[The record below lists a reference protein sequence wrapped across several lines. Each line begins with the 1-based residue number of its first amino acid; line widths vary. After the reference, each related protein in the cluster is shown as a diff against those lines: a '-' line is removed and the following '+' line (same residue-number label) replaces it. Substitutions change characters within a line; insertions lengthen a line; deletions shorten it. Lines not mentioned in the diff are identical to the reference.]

1 MIRDPGADQV
11 CASSGLT
18 DLRSDPLVESL
29 RELVPEGT
37 VGGGSFAH
45 WLPPPAK
52 VPPTDRLHVLGQC
65 KRKAARISLA
75 AVAGSVGLPAAEPKG
90 LTSGGRAWPPGF
102 TGSVSYQGTRVA
114 VVLASQDLVE
124 SIGVDIES
132 RHGADELMAVSG
144 LAGPGELPPMLGS
157 EGAVILFSAKE
168 AVFKASCPILGF
180 RPGLGDVTVSW
191 SDVRPHRLDGIARVA
206 GIALE
211 LRCSTS
217 VAGFVGTAAL
227 LGVSGGARLR

>member
-1 MIRDPGADQV
+1 M
-11 CASSGLT
+11 CASREST

-45 WLPPPAK
+45 WLPPPAN
-52 VPPTDRLHVLGQC
+52 VPPTDRLDLLNQC
-65 KRKAARISLA
+65 KRRAARISLA
-75 AVAGSVGLPAAEPKG
+75 YVAGSAGLPAVEPKG

-124 SIGVDIES
+124 SIGIDIES
-132 RHGADELMAVSG
+132 HRGADELIAASG
-144 LAGPGELPPMLGS
+144 LAGLDELPPRPGY

-168 AVFKASCPILGF
+168 AVFKACWPILGL
-180 RPGLGDVTVSW
+180 RLGLDDVTVSW
-191 SDVRPHRLDGIARVA
+191 TEAAPHRLDGVARVA
-206 GIALE
+206 GITLE

-217 VAGFVGTAAL
+217 VAGFVGTVAM
-227 LGVSGGARLR
+227 LGVSGDASSR